1 MLQGKTICYR
11 MIKIGHVMKYRL
23 YLWYILFQTPEE
35 SWEKVLSFLWRL
47 YILIY
52 FFGIHMCISLLMTC
66 LNQFLPASRNRG
78 AEELKGKEK
87 TNALLPKYVWL
98 SVVNITKQF
107 KEGDSMIAWKWHK
120 NFLWKVISNE
130 PHGLKIFTIIWGRIC
145 GTSQVHNNF
154 IFNWLPCT
162 LRSSF
167 VGA

>member
-1 MLQGKTICYR
+1 

-47 YILIY
+47 HIDI
-52 FFGIHMCISLLMTC
+52 FFWHTMCISLLMTC
-66 LNQFLPASRNRG
+66 LNQLLPASRNRG
-78 AEELKGKEK
+78 GRGTKRERED
-87 TNALLPKYVWL
+87 NALLPKYVWL

-130 PHGLKIFTIIWGRIC
+130 PHGLKIFTIIWGGISVEPLKSTTISSSI
-145 GTSQVHNNF
+145 GS
-154 IFNWLPCT
+154 PCT
-162 LRSSF
+162 LRRSF

>member
-1 MLQGKTICYR
+1 MLWSIVYTYDIFYFRHQRNHGKRYYHFC
-11 MIKIGHVMKYRL
+11 
-23 YLWYILFQTPEE
+23 ED
-35 SWEKVLSFLWRL
+35 

-66 LNQFLPASRNRG
+66 LNQLLPASRNGG
-78 AEELKGKEK
+78 AEELKGKKK

-130 PHGLKIFTIIWGRIC
+130 PHGLKIFTIIWGGISVEPLKSTTISSSI
-145 GTSQVHNNF
+145 GS
-154 IFNWLPCT
+154 LCT
-162 LRSSF
+162 LRRSF
-167 VGA
+167 IGA